1 MSQHTILKRNFRH
14 RLLTSAV
21 FSLCI
26 AFSLLL
32 ISTPAFSSDQ
42 GMMITG
48 AKVLLAEG
56 TLEGDWTVIIDQEG
70 KIEAL
75 LPDSTVDEKARKR
88 IYRAPEGSVLTPGL
102 HDLMG
107 ALGTRGKPGT
117 LRSGTVLVDEN
128 LDAGS
133 SFDGSDP
140 WLDVAAQHGVLYT
153 TLVAQPLGVV
163 NGRSATF
170 LCHTAASATRLG
182 EGKTML
188 ALGDSVLSRDR
199 MPTSRTSLLSIWREW
214 MGTQPD
220 LLKKPG
226 LLFVAEGIDLRQA
239 LALPWPADAI
249 PVFIHTGGDA
259 RSPIELLGDRLQKSH
274 MVVGPLLEGGD
285 QAHLMMAVRASRQ
298 GVELSFAGGLPAG
311 PADHLRGSAAM
322 AVAAGMDAAAA
333 RRALFS
339 NPAHVSGAT
348 GTGVITTGNRA
359 DLVLFSGDPLD
370 PASKVI
376 HVWRGGH
383 GTRVAEPTEIKE
395 LETIR
400 K

>member
-1 MSQHTILKRNFRH
+1 MLNQLIRKNLTPWTGLRGIGLCLILVG
-14 RLLTSAV
+14 LAV
-21 FSLCI
+21 PVN
-26 AFSLLL
+26 A
-32 ISTPAFSSDQ
+32 TANDN
-42 GMMITG
+42 GMLITG
-48 AKVLLAEG
+48 AEVLLPDG
-56 TLEGDWTVIIDQEG
+56 NLEGDWAVIVGTDG
-70 KIEAL
+70 KIQALMPASTADEEAF
-75 LPDSTVDEKARKR
+75 AR

-107 ALGTRGKPGT
+107 ALGTRGAAGS
-117 LRSGTVLVDEN
+117 LRSGTVLVDES

-133 SFDGSDP
+133 SFDPSDP
-140 WLDVAAQHGVLYT
+140 WLDVAAHHGILYT

-170 LCHTAASATRLG
+170 LCHSDMSATRLG
-182 EGKTML
+182 SGKMML
-188 ALGDSVLSRDR
+188 ALGDSVLSPNRV
-199 MPTSRTSLLSIWREW
+199 PTSRTALLSIWREW
-214 MGTQPD
+214 IQSAPQA
-220 LLKKPG
+220 LKEPG
-226 LLFVAEGIDLRQA
+226 LLYVSEGIDLRQA
-239 LALPWPADAI
+239 LGLPWSADSI

-259 RSPIELLGDRLQKSH
+259 RSPLNLMKNLPKPAH

-285 QAHLMMAVRASRQ
+285 RAHLMMAVQASKQ

-322 AVAAGMDAAAA
+322 AVSAGMESAAA

-339 NPAHVSGAT
+339 NPAKVSGALET
-348 GTGVITTGNRA
+348 GEVSAGKRA

-370 PASKVI
+370 PASAVI

-383 GTRVAEPTEIKE
+383 GMRVAAAGKVEE
-395 LETIR
+395 LESVR